1 MIWVAAPSVAQI
13 QLESPVYPSTRMA
26 IRVPSLGFHFS
37 PARYHRL
44 MEILKIFQD
53 SDSENSTSDLEH
65 LWDQADFEGWSS
77 LLTWK
82 VCILCN
88 VLTNDPSFKYY
99 VHIFIFSLICFQGV
113 GNREAAWQRRYL
125 RLVGPFLYVF
135 ENSTS
140 TTYKQWLRL

>member
-1 MIWVAAPSVAQI
+1 VWDCFEASAGKAVLHLLLRSQNNRKINGGKLNVINMMWVAAPSVAQI
-13 QLESPVYPSTRMA
+13 QLESPLYPSTRMA

-88 VLTNDPSFKYY
+88 VLTNDPSFNDY
-99 VHIFIFSLICFQGV
+99 VHISIFSLICF
-113 GNREAAWQRRYL
+113 
-125 RLVGPFLYVF
+125 
-135 ENSTS
+135 
-140 TTYKQWLRL
+140 